1 MEHVSNRSTLRGNV
15 VYTDHYVSTFL
26 RRYFLRRYSF
36 PYDES
41 KGIDARNIIGGERNH
56 DVFTRI
62 TVSRWEFRFLSGSNI
77 LITSNLIDFHAR
89 FFAPLESDSEDLSTG
104 MRGKNIL
111 LARISTRAAHKNKM
125 HIFLVERFISPACS
139 TYSTLRKSVNHPRGK
154 LARLGTDEVERET
167 RLTVAEE
174 PSRVCG
180 GNEGVDISARA
191 P

>member
-77 LITSNLIDFHAR
+77 LITSNLVDFHAR
-89 FFAPLESDSEDLSTG
+89 FF
-104 MRGKNIL
+104 
-111 LARISTRAAHKNKM
+111 
-125 HIFLVERFISPACS
+125 C
-139 TYSTLRKSVNHPRGK
+139 
-154 LARLGTDEVERET
+154 
-167 RLTVAEE
+167 
-174 PSRVCG
+174 PSRIRFRGSLNRYAGEKYTSCANLYTRG
-180 GNEGVDISARA
+180 